1 MFKRFAALAAV
12 AIFCISIFVACYMKA
27 RYRTIYL
34 PQTPDILYPVM
45 KATLI
50 ELGYTITTDEPIPSS
65 SFSPDP
71 YMIGTKDK
79 IKLMTIFK
87 RIQAETHVEINA
99 SQIGPKT
106 TDSILDKIRDETV
119 ELFNEKIKQL
129 K

>member
-1 MFKRFAALAAV
+1 
-12 AIFCISIFVACYMKA
+12 MKT
-27 RYRTIYL
+27 RYRTVYL

-50 ELGYTITTDEPIPSS
+50 ELGYPITTDEPIPSS

-71 YMIGTKDK
+71 YIIGTKDK
-79 IKLMTIFK
+79 IKLMVIFK
-87 RIQAETHVEINA
+87 RIQLETHVEINV

-106 TDSILDKIRDETV
+106 TDSKLDKIRDEVV
-119 ELFNEKIKQL
+119 ELFNEKIKEL

>member
-1 MFKRFAALAAV
+1 MFKRFSKLIATWILCVFAF
-12 AIFCISIFVACYMKA
+12 IGCYMKA